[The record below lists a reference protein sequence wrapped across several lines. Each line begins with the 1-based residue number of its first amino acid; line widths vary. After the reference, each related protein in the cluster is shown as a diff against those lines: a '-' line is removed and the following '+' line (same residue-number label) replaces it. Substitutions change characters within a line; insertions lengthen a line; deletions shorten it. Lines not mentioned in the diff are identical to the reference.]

1 MKKVIYLV
9 ILVLM
14 VAGSYLAGSWHS
26 RQAAPRNNP
35 ALVGSGG
42 DEGDLPPG
50 TVKVSPEKQQM
61 IGVRV
66 GLAERRATTHTIRTF
81 GRVAADENRIHRL
94 VAPVEGWVVDLDE
107 GTTGSLVAKNQ
118 ILCKIS
124 GRDIFNRDIISGQ
137 QAFFLALNTLD
148 RKKSDHVPEEQLAAA
163 TQQVLVAEKNL
174 MAIGMTEIQIREL
187 ERTRKPAREIEIR
200 APVAGLVLA
209 RNVSPDFRFDRNTEL
224 YRIADLRR
232 VWILAD
238 VYENEAVYFK
248 PGIQARVALPQQKKT
263 YQARVSQ
270 VLPLFDTATRTLKV
284 RMEVDNPGYTLRP
297 DMFVDVEFSI
307 QLPPAITIP
316 VDAVLDSGR
325 KKRVFVDQGNGSFE
339 PREVETG
346 RRLGNRVEIAKGLA
360 PGERIV
366 TSGTFLI
373 DSESRME
380 QAAAGMTGSLAKD
393 PVSGVDVSMRKAE
406 KAGLKS
412 TYQQKAYYFISAE
425 NRARFDQDPSA
436 YADKLSE
443 GSGGPSGSK
452 K

>member
-1 MKKVIYLV
+1 VKKIIYLI

-14 VAGSYLAGSWHS
+14 VAGSYMAGSWHS
-26 RQAAPRNNP
+26 RQVAPGISP
-35 ALVGSGG
+35 ARMGPGG

-66 GLAERRATTHTIRTF
+66 GLVERRGATHTIRTF
-81 GRVAADENRIHRL
+81 GRVAADENRIHRV
-94 VAPVEGWVVDLDE
+94 VAPVEGWVVDLDK
-107 GTTGSLVAKNQ
+107 GTTGSLVAKDQ

-124 GRDIFNRDIISGQ
+124 GRDIFNRDIVSGQ

-163 TQQVLVAEKNL
+163 AQQVLVAEKNL
-174 MAIGMTEIQIREL
+174 MAIGMTETQIREL

-200 APVAGLVLA
+200 APVAGFVLA
-209 RNVSPDFRFDRNTEL
+209 RNISPNLRFDRNLEL
-224 YRIADLRR
+224 YRVADLRR

-238 VYENEAVYFK
+238 IYEDEAVYFK
-248 PGIQARVALPQQKKT
+248 PGIQARVTLAHQKRT
-263 YQARVSQ
+263 FEARVSR
-270 VLPLFDTATRTLKV
+270 VLPLFDAATRTLKV

-297 DMFVDVEFSI
+297 DMFVDVEFPI
-307 QLPPAITIP
+307 QLPPAVTVP
-316 VDAVLDSGR
+316 VNAVLDTGLR
-325 KKRVFVDQGNGSFE
+325 KTVFVDRGHGFFE

-346 RRLGNRVEIAKGLA
+346 WRLGNRVEITRGLA
-360 PGERIV
+360 QGERIV

-380 QAAAGMTGSLAKD
+380 LAAEGKTGSLAKD
-393 PVSGVDVSMRKAE
+393 PVTGVDISIRKAE

-412 TYQQKAYYFISAE
+412 TYKQKVYYFASAE
-425 NRARFDQDPSA
+425 NLARFDQDPRR
-436 YADKLSE
+436 YLEK
-443 GSGGPSGSK
+443 P
-452 K
+452 